1 MSDLIDV
8 WKVTDGVTNFYTDS
22 YDMAVRE
29 AKDIEDVKINMC
41 KMHREVF
48 ENLPEFDGF

>member
-1 MSDLIDV
+1 MDV
-8 WKVTDGVTNFYTDS
+8 WKMSVNASNCFFANEQDVINAAQEEF
-22 YDMAVRE
+22 
-29 AKDIEDVKINMC
+29 EDETKITKE